1 MLTYVESEGC
11 QDGRDG
17 RERGVDEHAPLVLS
31 IHIHDFLYYV
41 LVVEKMLSYSLPW
54 VDATSFWMLEMP
66 SRGQSTLMAGN
77 SSR

>member
-17 RERGVDEHAPLVLS
+17 RERGVDKHAPLVLS
-31 IHIHDFLYYV
+31 IHIHDFFYYV
-41 LVVEKMLSYSLPW
+41 LVVEKMLSCSLPL
-54 VDATSFWMLEMP
+54 VFRDVGDAL
-66 SRGQSTLMAGN
+66 RGQSTRMAGN

>member
-17 RERGVDEHAPLVLS
+17 RERGVDKHAPLVLS
-31 IHIHDFLYYV
+31 IHIHDFYYV
-41 LVVEKMLSYSLPW
+41 LVVEKMLSYSLCCL
-54 VDATSFWMLEMP
+54 VFLDVGDAL
-66 SRGQSTLMAGN
+66 RGQSTLMAGN

>member
-1 MLTYVESEGC
+1 MLTYVESEGS

-31 IHIHDFLYYV
+31 IHIHDFYYV
-41 LVVEKMLSYSLPW
+41 LVVEKKCYLTLSHL
-54 VDATSFWMLEMP
+54 VFLDVGDAL
-66 SRGQSTLMAGN
+66 RGQSTRMAGN

>member
-17 RERGVDEHAPLVLS
+17 RERGIDEHAPLVLS
-31 IHIHDFLYYV
+31 IHIHDFFYYV
-41 LVVEKMLSYSLPW
+41 LVVEKMLSYSLCCLIFLD
-54 VDATSFWMLEMP
+54 VGDVLH
-66 SRGQSTLMAGN
+66 GQSTLMAGN

>member
-31 IHIHDFLYYV
+31 IHIHDFYYV
-41 LVVEKMLSYSLPW
+41 LVVEKMLFYSLCAL
-54 VDATSFWMLEMP
+54 VFLDVGDALH
-66 SRGQSTLMAGN
+66 GQSTLMAGN